1 MGDRPYFLLML
12 AVLISGLAYT
22 IFCLVATH
30 VTDIQVITQYSGV
43 GDTHFYKDKWFSLY
57 TFAGFGV
64 IVTAIHLALLAKLFQ
79 VNYRDIGIVI
89 AWIALLIML
98 IATVYTYEVFHLA
111 FL

>member
-1 MGDRPYFLLML
+1 ML
-12 AVLISGLAYT
+12 TVLISGLIYT

-30 VTDIQVITQYSGV
+30 ATDIQVITQYSGV

-57 TFAGFGV
+57 TFAGFGI